1 MSRRTG
7 KRNKRAAGDIDPDI
21 DPDEEITDE
30 NLQAYP
36 EFRQDNLFTP
46 INVSVKSNLFLFK
59 IKIFRAIAQI

>member
-1 MSRRTG
+1 MSHETG
-7 KRNKRAAGDIDPDI
+7 KRNKRAAGDI

-46 INVSVKSNLFLFK
+46 TYVSVTSNLFLFK
-59 IKIFRAIAQI
+59 IKIIREITRI